1 MIWKNK
7 SKKRPSYKGL
17 DCSGENVVMP
27 PTFCGIN
34 ELVRRAGSPEAAAA
48 LYPDTNTEF
57 EGEDVVR
64 DFLQELEHTDK
75 VERQGLIEEFSDFV
89 KSLEEQISKV
99 PLELHERQEPQEPQE
114 PQESQ
119 EPAKS

>member
-1 MIWKNK
+1 MIWKAK

-34 ELVRRAGSPEAAAA
+34 ELVRRAGSTEAAAA

-57 EGEDVVR
+57 EGEDTVR
-64 DFLQELEHTDK
+64 DFLQELELTDK
-75 VERQGLIEEFSDFV
+75 VERQGLIEEFQEYV
-89 KSLEEQISKV
+89 KSLEEHFNETLPGISS
-99 PLELHERQEPQEPQE
+99 EEQEKLNPSEPVE
-114 PQESQ
+114 PV
-119 EPAKS
+119 KS

>member
-1 MIWKNK
+1 MIYKLK

-64 DFLQELEHTDK
+64 DFLEELEMTDK
-75 VERQGLIEEFSDFV
+75 VERQGLIEEFSDYV
-89 KSLEEQISKV
+89 KSLEEKM
-99 PLELHERQEPQEPQE
+99 
-114 PQESQ
+114 SQ
-119 EPAKS
+119 ENQDTQQNQDTQVNQYTQVNQDTEKS